1 METHPIHRILL
12 NEPAA
17 TEEESLLAAAVVLL
31 STQPRFAKMTVEQ
44 VYDEVKRHRDVL
56 QPRAPSALTD

>member
-1 METHPIHRILL
+1 MEEHPIHRILL
-12 NEPAA
+12 NAP
-17 TEEESLLAAAVVLL
+17 TEEESLLAAAVIML

-56 QPRAPSALTD
+56 QPRAPSALT